1 MAMMVA
7 IAVPFVLTVI
17 VGKKKGIGQQAQPA
31 VAEAPTVAAA
41 APTVAAEATA
51 AEANAAPME
60 SEHAFTAFLDGAVIP
75 LKEVGDGVFSEGMVG
90 EGLAIRP
97 VSETLCAPVSGKIT
111 MLMDDSRHAVGMMLA
126 NGVEVLLHVGIDT
139 VDMQGDGFSYL
150 VHTGDEVK
158 AGTPLLT
165 FSRAKI
171 KAAGHSDVTV
181 CVITNKN
188 DVETFAFHTGMTGK
202 AGETVI
208 ASF

>member
-1 MAMMVA
+1 M
-7 IAVPFVLTVI
+7 
-17 VGKKKGIGQQAQPA
+17 
-31 VAEAPTVAAA
+31 
-41 APTVAAEATA
+41 
-51 AEANAAPME
+51 
-60 SEHAFTAFLDGAVIP
+60 IP

-126 NGVEVLLHVGIDT
+126 NGVEVLLHMGIDT

-171 KAAGHSDVTV
+171 KAA
-181 CVITNKN
+181 VIP
-188 DVETFAFHTGMTGK
+188 M
-202 AGETVI
+202 
-208 ASF
+208 

>member
-1 MAMMVA
+1 M
-7 IAVPFVLTVI
+7 
-17 VGKKKGIGQQAQPA
+17 
-31 VAEAPTVAAA
+31 
-41 APTVAAEATA
+41 
-51 AEANAAPME
+51 
-60 SEHAFTAFLDGAVIP
+60 IP

-111 MLMDDSRHAVGMMLA
+111 MLMDDSRHAVGMTLA

-188 DVETFAFHTGMTGK
+188 GVETFAFHTGMTGK
-202 AGETVI
+202 VGETVI